1 MRPATRH
8 PRRSA
13 VPLALAAVA
22 SGAVVPAST
31 AADPAL
37 SGCRSP
43 DVVGVSLAM
52 ARHVIGAS
60 GCHVVI
66 HQLPAHGHFVTPE
79 GADARQL
86 VARQSPGP
94 GGRTSA
100 VTVSLR
106 PLCSQPSEPGPEIT
120 GPTSRS
126 GPTELIAGLFRQGG
140 PPRVTPTCR
149 TGSPAGGILTISSA
163 SGHLIVHRA
172 VKPGKFGVFP
182 LQPGRYMVSGSL
194 GDTAN
199 GTPIQVGPEP
209 VKIAAHRT
217 TSLNVVEAVR

>member
-1 MRPATRH
+1 MKPATRH

-22 SGAVVPAST
+22 SGAVIPAGT
-31 AADPAL
+31 AADPSL

-43 DVVGVSLAM
+43 NVVGVSLAM

-79 GADARQL
+79 DADDRQL

-94 GGRTSA
+94 GGRASA

-106 PLCSQPSEPGPEIT
+106 PLCSQPAEPGPEVT
-120 GPTSRS
+120 GPTSRP
-126 GPTELIAGLFRQGG
+126 GPTELVAGLFREGG
-140 PPRVTPTCR
+140 PLRLAPNCR
-149 TGSPAGGILTISSA
+149 TASSAGGTLTISSV
-163 SGHLIVHRA
+163 SGQAITHRA
-172 VKPGKFGVFP
+172 VKAGKYGVFP
-182 LQPGRYMVSGSL
+182 LPPGRYMVSGSL

-199 GTPIQVGPEP
+199 GTPIQLGPEP
-209 VKIAAHRT
+209 VKIAAHHT
-217 TSLNVVEAVR
+217 TSINVVEAVR

>member
-1 MRPATRH
+1 
-8 PRRSA
+8 
-13 VPLALAAVA
+13 
-22 SGAVVPAST
+22 VPAST
-31 AADPAL
+31 AADPATA
-37 SGCRSP
+37 GCRSP
-43 DVVGVSLAM
+43 AVVDVSLAM

-60 GCHVVI
+60 GCHLVI
-66 HQLPAHGHFVTPE
+66 HQLPAHGRFVTPA

-106 PLCSQPSEPGPEIT
+106 PLCSQPSEPGPAIA

-126 GPTELIAGLFRQGG
+126 GPTELVAGLFREGG
-140 PPRVTPTCR
+140 PLRLAPSCR
-149 TGSPAGGILTISSA
+149 TGSPAGGTLTISSA
-163 SGHLIVHRA
+163 SGQAIARRA

-182 LQPGRYMVSGSL
+182 LPPGRYVVSGTL
-194 GDTAN
+194 GDTA
-199 GTPIQVGPEP
+199 GGSPVELGPEP

-217 TSLNVVEAVR
+217 TRINVVESVR

>member
-1 MRPATRH
+1 MRPAYRH

-22 SGAVVPAST
+22 SGALVPAST
-31 AADPAL
+31 AADQAA

-60 GCHVVI
+60 GCQVVI
-66 HQLPAHGHFVTPE
+66 HQLPAHGRFVTPD
-79 GADARQL
+79 GADDRQL

-106 PLCSQPSEPGPEIT
+106 PLCSQPAEPGPAVI
-120 GPTSRS
+120 GPISRP
-126 GPTELIAGLFRQGG
+126 GPTELVAGLFREGG
-140 PPRVTPTCR
+140 PPRLMPNCR
-149 TGSPAGGILTISSA
+149 TGSPAGGVLTISSA
-163 SGHLIVHRA
+163 SGRVIAHRT
-172 VKPGKFGVFP
+172 VKPGKYGVFP
-182 LQPGRYMVSGSL
+182 LAPGSYTVSGTT

-199 GTPIQVGPEP
+199 GAPIRLGPVP
-209 VKIAAHRT
+209 VEITRRH
-217 TSLNVVEAVR
+217 TSRLNIVETVK

>member
-1 MRPATRH
+1 M
-8 PRRSA
+8 S
-13 VPLALAAVA
+13 LALAAVA

-31 AADPAL
+31 AADQTV

-66 HQLPAHGHFVTPE
+66 HQLPAHGRFVTPE
-79 GADARQL
+79 GADDRQL

-94 GGRTSA
+94 GGRASA
-100 VTVSLR
+100 VTVTLR
-106 PLCSQPSEPGPEIT
+106 PLCSQPTMPGPDIT
-120 GPTSRS
+120 GPVSRR
-126 GPTELIAGLFRQGG
+126 GPTELVAGIFQQGG
-140 PPRVTPTCR
+140 PPRLAPSCRSGTP
-149 TGSPAGGILTISSA
+149 SGGVLTISSS
-163 SGHLIVHRA
+163 SGQVIARRA

-182 LQPGRYMVSGSL
+182 LKPGNYMVSGTV
-194 GDTAN
+194 G
-199 GTPIQVGPEP
+199 GTVQLGPEP

-217 TSLNVVEAVR
+217 TSINVVESVR

>member
-1 MRPATRH
+1 
-8 PRRSA
+8 
-13 VPLALAAVA
+13 
-22 SGAVVPAST
+22 
-31 AADPAL
+31 
-37 SGCRSP
+37 
-43 DVVGVSLAM
+43 M

-86 VARQSPGP
+86 VAGQSPGP

-106 PLCSQPSEPGPEIT
+106 PLCSQPSDPGPEVT

-126 GPTELIAGLFRQGG
+126 GPTELIAGLYREGG
-140 PPRVTPTCR
+140 PLQLASRCR
-149 TGSPAGGILTISSA
+149 TANPVGGTITISSA
-163 SGHLIVHRA
+163 SGRLITHRT

-182 LQPGRYMVSGSL
+182 LPPGGYTVSGST

-199 GTPIQVGPEP
+199 GIPIQLGPESIKVTRHHTSRLNIVEK
-209 VKIAAHRT
+209 VK
-217 TSLNVVEAVR
+217 